1 MVRNRHKPQKS
12 NLNIQQPKNNVP
24 KKTTMLIQLDED
36 LKKQFQAYCKEND
49 FNCSQFLRRLIRMH
63 INVKK

>member
-12 NLNIQQPKNNVP
+12 NLTTQQSKNASP

-36 LKKQFQAYCKEND
+36 LKKEFQAYCKEND
-49 FNCSQFLRRLIRMH
+49 FNCSQVLRKLIRIH
-63 INVKK
+63 IQR